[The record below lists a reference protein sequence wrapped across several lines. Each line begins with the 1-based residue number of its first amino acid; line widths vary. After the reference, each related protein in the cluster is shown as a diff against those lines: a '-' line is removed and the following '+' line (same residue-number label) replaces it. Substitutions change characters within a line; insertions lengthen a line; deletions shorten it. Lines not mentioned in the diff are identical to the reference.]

1 MSIEELIKAVG
12 DKQFSAAE
20 TGFSTI
26 MMQKMSDAMDQEKI
40 KLADQIFNG
49 AEPEEEEDI
58 EDIDDEES
66 SEDEEEQ
73 AETEDEV
80 EDNETEDEEV

>member
-1 MSIEELIKAVG
+1 MSIEDLIKAVG
-12 DKQFSAAE
+12 DKQFSTAE

-49 AEPEEEEDI
+49 VDPEEDEDL
-58 EDIDDEES
+58 DDEES
-66 SEDEEEQ
+66 SEEDT
-73 AETEDEV
+73 TEDEEV
-80 EDNETEDEEV
+80 EDDETEDEEV

>member
-26 MMQKMSDAMDQEKI
+26 MMQKMSDAM
-40 KLADQIFNG
+40 NG
-49 AEPEEEEDI
+49 KVKE
-58 EDIDDEES
+58 
-66 SEDEEEQ
+66 
-73 AETEDEV
+73 
-80 EDNETEDEEV
+80 

>member
-1 MSIEELIKAVG
+1 MSIEDLIKAVG
-12 DKQFSAAE
+12 DKQFSTAE

-26 MMQKMSDAMDQEKI
+26 MMQKMSDAMDQEKV

-58 EDIDDEES
+58 EDVDDEES
-66 SEDEEEQ
+66 SEDEE

-80 EDNETEDEEV
+80 EDDETEDEEV